1 MLDRIAGQAVCLP
14 VLTAVAI
21 VLARRRRSWRPIVIA
36 LLAEVG
42 FLGGVGTLKVLLG
55 RGASSTGD
63 TRFFEACLLEMGT
76 LGISF
81 PPLGAR
87 RGGGAA
93 QRRGARP
100 GGCVGSGRSGA
111 AVRSGTRAG
120 WSDER
125 VTRVPSTRTPSGPSP
140 RRRLSSVPAG
150 VVSTRR
156 R

>member
-76 LGISF
+76 WGISF
-81 PPLGAR
+81 PPPSGH
-87 RGGGAA
+87 AA
-93 QRRGARP
+93 E
-100 GGCVGSGRSGA
+100 
-111 AVRSGTRAG
+111 AVRLSAEARAPAAA
-120 WSDER
+120 SA
-125 VTRVPSTRTPSGPSP
+125 
-140 RRRLSSVPAG
+140 PAG
-150 VVSTRR
+150 AEQRCAAAPARDGPTRG
-156 R
+156 

>member
-81 PPLGAR
+81 PPSGH
-87 RGGGAA
+87 AA
-93 QRRGARP
+93 E
-100 GGCVGSGRSGA
+100 
-111 AVRSGTRAG
+111 AVRLSAEARAPAAA
-120 WSDER
+120 SA
-125 VTRVPSTRTPSGPSP
+125 
-140 RRRLSSVPAG
+140 PAG
-150 VVSTRR
+150 AEQRCAAAPARDGPTRG
-156 R
+156 